1 VKAPHFHHIGVQT
14 ADLDNSLRWYQDFFG
29 ASRSW
34 SLTTFSDL
42 THSRL
47 PGIVGL
53 TEVVLGDVRIHL
65 FERPGQQAAE
75 PGTSVV
81 QFQHVCLSV
90 ESRAEL
96 RDWHEKWTEL
106 HESGRYRFQFA
117 EAATDI
123 VEDAD
128 GTQSF
133 YALDV
138 NGLEFEF
145 THVPNG
151 VR

>member
-1 VKAPHFHHIGVQT
+1 MLAPTFHHVGVQT
-14 ADLDNSLRWYQDFFG
+14 TDLANSVRWYQDFFG

-42 THSRL
+42 TRSRL
-47 PGIVGL
+47 PGIVSL

-65 FERPGQQAAE
+65 FERPGQEAPM

-90 ESRAEL
+90 DSRDEL
-96 RDWHEKWTEL
+96 REWHERWTQL
-106 HESGRYRFQFA
+106 HRSGRYHFRFA
-117 EAATDI
+117 EPATDI
-123 VEDAD
+123 VEDDD
-128 GTQSF
+128 GTRSF

-145 THVPNG
+145 TNVPNG